1 MQSPINISDYTYDL
15 PEERIAKFPLAN
27 RDDSK
32 LLVFYEGAIRDHV
45 FRDAV
50 HLIPENSLLIF
61 NNTKVVQAR
70 LLFEKTTGARP
81 IEVFCLEPA
90 QMDVESA
97 MAAQG
102 EVSFYALVGNAK
114 RWKDGIVLSRLL
126 PDGVQL
132 TAHKVGREGESF
144 VVRFS
149 WNGGLS
155 FSEILEEAGKV
166 PLPPYLKRDVA
177 DGDRERYQTV
187 YAQTDGSVAAPTAG
201 LHFTDEIISSI
212 RQKGVQ
218 IAETT
223 LHVGAG
229 TFKPVSTE
237 DVRDHDMHAE
247 EIHITRSFLQTLV
260 DAAGPIIC
268 VGTTSTRTLE
278 SVYWL
283 GVKVLDHPQIRLKDL
298 YLAQWDAYEL
308 SQEISL
314 ADALHALVLRMDAEK
329 TTHFFTRT
337 QLIIAPGYQFRVISG
352 LFTNFH
358 QPGSTL
364 ILLVAAAIG
373 AKWRNVY
380 NHALANNYRFLSYG
394 DSSLLFIPPENRAQ
408 Y

>member
-1 MQSPINISDYTYDL
+1 MKSPIHIADYTYNL
-15 PEERIAKFPLAN
+15 PEERIAKFPLAQ
-27 RDDSK
+27 RDASK
-32 LLVFYEGAIRDHV
+32 LLVYENGGVSDHT
-45 FRDAV
+45 FGEAV
-50 HLIPENSLLIF
+50 NLLTNNTLLVF

-70 LLFEKTTGARP
+70 LLFEKTPGARP

-90 QMDVESA
+90 ELDVERA
-97 MAAQG
+97 MAAVG
-102 EVSFYALVGNAK
+102 EVSFFALVGNAK
-114 RWKDGIVLSRLL
+114 RWKDGLTLKRDLA
-126 PDGVQL
+126 DGIQL
-132 TAHKVGREGESF
+132 KGHKAGREGESF
-144 VVRFS
+144 VIRFS
-149 WNGGLS
+149 WNGPKS

-177 DGDRERYQTV
+177 EGDRERYQTV

-201 LHFTDEIISSI
+201 LHFTDAIISSL

-247 EIHITRSFLQTLV
+247 EIHITREFLVKLV
-260 DAAGPIIC
+260 QSDGPLLS

-278 SVYWL
+278 SLYWL
-283 GVKVLDHPQIRLKDL
+283 GVKAIVNADDSLADL
-298 YLAQWDAYEL
+298 HLAQWDAYNL
-308 SQEISL
+308 PQDIPA
-314 ADALHALVLRMDAEK
+314 ADAINRLIRLMDESCAQ
-329 TTHFFTRT
+329 HFFTRT
-337 QLIIAPGYQFRVISG
+337 QLIIAPGYRFRMIDG

-373 AKWRNVY
+373 EKWREVY
-380 NHALANNYRFLSYG
+380 EHALANDYRFLSYG
-394 DSSLLFIPPENRAQ
+394 DSSLLFIPQENRAG
-408 Y
+408 